1 MGTTELVN
9 AKDSIEK
16 GILMIHWSGWRNE
29 PKINSCILR
38 SGIERVN
45 IRPRKLFLVPNLG
58 DNTIK
63 EKIRIWYNNTIFLF
77 LFRKLQS
84 LVIYSNKI
92 YKLLIDLMN
101 FQRSPRSRYYSVNTY
116 ISILT

>member
-1 MGTTELVN
+1 MN

-29 PKINSCILR
+29 PEINSCILR
-38 SGIERVN
+38 SEKSRVNPTNEIGIERVN
-45 IRPRKLFLVPNLG
+45 IRPRNLFYCKIE

-63 EKIRIWYNNTIFLF
+63 NKIRIWYNNTIFLIF
-77 LFRKLQS
+77 LFRKRKS

-92 YKLLIDLMN
+92 YKLLID
-101 FQRSPRSRYYSVNTY
+101 
-116 ISILT
+116 

>member
-38 SGIERVN
+38 SEKSRVNPTNEIGIERVN
-45 IRPRKLFLVPNLG
+45 IRPRKLFLLQNLG

-63 EKIRIWYNNTIFLF
+63 DKIRIWYNNTIFYFYLE
-77 LFRKLQS
+77 
-84 LVIYSNKI
+84 N
-92 YKLLIDLMN
+92 YK
-101 FQRSPRSRYYSVNTY
+101 V
-116 ISILT
+116 